1 MFFSFYKDKIMYD
14 PTPCPPMSDPYIVS
28 EFSKKYLFGLFSINI
43 LVENRNPPP
52 HIRYKYKTIFEVK
65 FLWKKFN
72 FIIRSNHPG
81 VLRVN
86 GKRIE

>member
-14 PTPCPPMSDPYIVS
+14 PTPCPTKTWPYIVS
-28 EFSKKYLFGLFSINI
+28 EFNKKYLFGLFSINI

-52 HIRYKYKTIFEVK
+52 HIEYKYKTIFEVK

-72 FIIRSNHPG
+72 FIIRSNNPG